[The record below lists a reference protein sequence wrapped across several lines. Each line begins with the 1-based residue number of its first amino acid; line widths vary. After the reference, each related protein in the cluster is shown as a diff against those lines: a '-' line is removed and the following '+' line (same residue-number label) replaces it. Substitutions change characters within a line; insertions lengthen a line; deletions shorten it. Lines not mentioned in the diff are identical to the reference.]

1 MAAAGAAKGNSST
14 GRASVSKT
22 EGWGF
27 KSLLPCG
34 VGNDEQ
40 GDGKV
45 NVAKQD
51 DVEPVDEP
59 VASGPSE
66 ATDDRTGSSTDAV
79 AASAPNDSGEVGG
92 SPERPDLVDP
102 EDQLED
108 DDLVEEDPEDAEHV
122 DDEPAELRENG
133 EAGEAKVLEPAGV
146 AATTAAGKTPAER
159 APARTPK
166 GVATAKRDRPAKRE
180 RTTPVK
186 FVRQSVG
193 ELRKVVY
200 PTGQQLINYFIVVLV
215 FVLFVIAYVSLLDL
229 GFGAAIFRLFS

>member
-1 MAAAGAAKGNSST
+1 M
-14 GRASVSKT
+14 
-22 EGWGF
+22 
-27 KSLLPCG
+27 
-34 VGNDEQ
+34 
-40 GDGKV
+40 
-45 NVAKQD
+45 AKQD
-51 DVEPVDEP
+51 DVDPVDEP
-59 VASGPSE
+59 GTTGPFE
-66 ATDDRTGSSTDAV
+66 AADDRTGSSTDAV

-102 EDQLED
+102 VDRLEGDLVD
-108 DDLVEEDPEDAEHV
+108 DDPVEDDPEDAEHV
-122 DDEPAELRENG
+122 DEFDEFVRSSDVPHADDEPDEEPAELRENG
-133 EAGEAKVLEPAGV
+133 DAGEAKVLEPAGV
-146 AATTAAGKTPAER
+146 AATTAGGRTAAER
-159 APARTPK
+159 ASRRTPK

-180 RTTPVK
+180 RTTPAK